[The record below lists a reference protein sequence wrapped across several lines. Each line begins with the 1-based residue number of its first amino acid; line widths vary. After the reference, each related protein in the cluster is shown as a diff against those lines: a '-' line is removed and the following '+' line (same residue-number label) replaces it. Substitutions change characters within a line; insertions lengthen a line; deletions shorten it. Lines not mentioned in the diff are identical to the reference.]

1 MSHSLGLEL
10 YLDSPLSEFWLLWD
24 LVATAVT
31 TTIRLSRGWETREWR
46 KEGTEKSRGFWLFL
60 RALEVPFPASVART
74 REILLESFRNFK
86 KLVFSVFIKVPHEF
100 HAALSS
106 GHGILEGK
114 SGK

>member
-46 KEGTEKSRGFWLFL
+46 KEGTEK
-60 RALEVPFPASVART
+60 
-74 REILLESFRNFK
+74 K
-86 KLVFSVFIKVPHEF
+86 
-100 HAALSS
+100 
-106 GHGILEGK
+106 
-114 SGK
+114 